1 MSDPSPPNRAI
12 ADLVDIL
19 GTIDAQEVV
28 RTYLKEFDTV
38 IRALATGDRQSQH
51 RLAHSLKSSARHM
64 GAMHLSQRLATLEAR
79 LRQPDGALTHD
90 DLQAV
95 TEEFERSA
103 GALRTFAASK

>member
-1 MSDPSPPNRAI
+1 MDNSSPPNRTI

-19 GTIDAQEVV
+19 GLVDAQELV
-28 RTYLKEFDTV
+28 RTYLREFDPI
-38 IRALATGDRQSQH
+38 IRGLATGDRQSQH

-79 LRQPDGALTHD
+79 LRQPDGTLSPE

-95 TEEFERSA
+95 TLEFERSA
-103 GALRTFAASK
+103 GPLRAFAEAK